1 MKEKEDRLYSE
12 WICRR
17 QAMQM
22 PEGFAERVMGE
33 IAKKT
38 ATSVERPAVYT
49 IFSSRPMQ
57 WAAAIGA
64 LMLGLFRLSYITR
77 AILIP

>member
-1 MKEKEDRLYSE
+1 MKEKEDKLYSE
-12 WICRR
+12 WISRR
-17 QAMQM
+17 QVVTV
-22 PEGFAERVMGE
+22 PECFVEQVMGE
-33 IAKKT
+33 VAKET
-38 ATSVERPAVYT
+38 PIGFDRPAVNR

-64 LMLGLFRLSYITR
+64 LLLGLFRLSYITR